1 MYKVFVKDIPIILST
16 EKNIG
21 KQYTSIPL
29 KEVKFKKLIAKINNG
44 ELLYVNIY
52 HKNAEKLERFL
63 RKKLPVVEAGGGLVY
78 NAKHEILFIR
88 RNSKWD
94 LPKGKVENGETYEE
108 AAVRETMEE
117 TGIQDLV
124 VKKFI
129 AKTYHVFKR
138 NDKFK
143 LKITY
148 WYEMFSDY
156 TGPLTPQEEED
167 IKKVKWKNFEKSQKA
182 LRDSYE
188 NIKLLFPKEYLTT
201 HPNDRVS

>member
-16 EKNIG
+16 EKKIG

-52 HKNAEKLERFL
+52 HKNEEKLERFL
-63 RKKLPVVEAGGGLVY
+63 RKKLPVVEAGGGLVF
-78 NAKHEILFIR
+78 NAKREILFIR

-94 LPKGKVENGETYEE
+94 LPKGKVEKGETYEE
-108 AAVRETMEE
+108 AAIRETMEE
-117 TGIQDLV
+117 TGVQNLEV
-124 VKKFI
+124 RKFI
-129 AKTYHVFKR
+129 TKTYHVFHR

-148 WYEMFSDY
+148 WFEMFSDY
-156 TGPLTPQEEED
+156 TGPLTPQAEED

-201 HPNDRVS
+201 HPNDRIS